1 MCIPAELD
9 LDRVG
14 RFEQAEETMILHIE
28 PVEQAR
34 PRATRYGRSIR
45 VYDPPKVSKYKKQL
59 SQLAR
64 SQYKGEPLDGAIEVE
79 ITFYRQV
86 QKSLS
91 KKERARRLSGEHRP
105 TVKPDLDNYIKS
117 TLDALNGILW
127 TDDAYIVDLH
137 AHKYYSDDPH
147 IEITVTEL

>member
-1 MCIPAELD
+1 MQLEFSLAGWWHIT
-9 LDRVG
+9 VI
-14 RFEQAEETMILHIE
+14 FEIE

-64 SQYKGEPLDGAIEVE
+64 SQYKGEPLAGAIEVE

-117 TLDALNGILW
+117 TLDGLNGVLW
-127 TDDAYIVDLH
+127 TDDAHIVDLH
-137 AHKYYSDDPH
+137 AHKYYSDDPR
-147 IEITVTEL
+147 IEIAVREL

>member
-1 MCIPAELD
+1 MI
-9 LDRVG
+9 
-14 RFEQAEETMILHIE
+14 FEIE

-34 PRATRYGRSIR
+34 PRAAHIGRRIIM
-45 VYDPPKVSKYKKQL
+45 YDPEKVKNFKKGL
-59 SQLAR
+59 HQLAKM
-64 SQYKGEPLDGAIEVE
+64 SYKDDPLDGQLEVDVW
-79 ITFYRQV
+79 FYRQV

-91 KKERARRLSGEHRP
+91 KIERARRLSGEHRP
-105 TVKPDLDNYIKS
+105 TAKPDLDNYIKS

-137 AHKYYSDDPH
+137 AHKYYAVDPH

>member
-1 MCIPAELD
+1 
-9 LDRVG
+9 
-14 RFEQAEETMILHIE
+14 MILNIE

-34 PRATRYGRSIR
+34 PRATRRCGHITM
-45 VYDPPKVSKYKKQL
+45 YDPAKVKKFKKEL

-64 SQYKGEPLDGAIEVE
+64 SQYKDEPLDGMLEVE
-79 ITFYRQV
+79 ISFYRPV

-137 AHKYYSDDPH
+137 AHKYYSDRPR
-147 IEITVTEL
+147 IEITVREL

>member
-1 MCIPAELD
+1 
-9 LDRVG
+9 
-14 RFEQAEETMILHIE
+14 MILHIE

-34 PRATRYGRSIR
+34 PRAARRGRHITM
-45 VYDPPKVSKYKKQL
+45 YDPTKVKKFKKEL

-64 SQYKGEPLDGAIEVE
+64 SQCKDDPLDGMLEVE
-79 ITFYRQV
+79 ISFYRQV

-147 IEITVTEL
+147 IEIAIKEL

>member
-1 MCIPAELD
+1 
-9 LDRVG
+9 
-14 RFEQAEETMILHIE
+14 MILNIE

-45 VYDPPKVSKYKKQL
+45 VYDPPKVSKYKKRL

-64 SQYKGEPLDGAIEVE
+64 SQYKDEPLGGMLAVE

-86 QKSLS
+86 QQSLS
-91 KKERARRLSGEHRP
+91 KIERARRLSGEHRP
-105 TVKPDLDNYIKS
+105 TVKPDLDNYVKS

-127 TDDAYIVDLH
+127 TDDAHIVDLH

>member
-1 MCIPAELD
+1 
-9 LDRVG
+9 
-14 RFEQAEETMILHIE
+14 MILNIE

-45 VYDPPKVSKYKKQL
+45 VYDPPKVSNYKKQL

-64 SQYKGEPLDGAIEVE
+64 SQYKSEPLDGMLAVE

-91 KKERARRLSGEHRP
+91 KVERSRRLSGKHRP
-105 TVKPDLDNYIKS
+105 TVKPDLDNYVKS

-127 TDDAYIVDLH
+127 TDDALIVDLH

>member
-1 MCIPAELD
+1 M
-9 LDRVG
+9 
-14 RFEQAEETMILHIE
+14 
-28 PVEQAR
+28 
-34 PRATRYGRSIR
+34 
-45 VYDPPKVSKYKKQL
+45 YDPEKVKNFKKDL

-64 SQYKGEPLDGAIEVE
+64 LNYRDDPLDGQLEVDVW
-79 ITFYRQV
+79 FYRPV

-127 TDDAYIVDLH
+127 TDDARIVDLH
-137 AHKYYSDDPH
+137 AHKYYSDRPR
-147 IEITVTEL
+147 IEITVREL

>member
-1 MCIPAELD
+1 MHLEFLSAGRWHITVILD
-9 LDRVG
+9 
-14 RFEQAEETMILHIE
+14 IE
-28 PVEQAR
+28 PIQQAR

-64 SQYKGEPLDGAIEVE
+64 LQYNAEPLDGMLAVDIK
-79 ITFYRQV
+79 FYRRV

-91 KKERARRLSGEHRP
+91 KIERSRRLSGVHRP
-105 TVKPDLDNYIKS
+105 IVKPDLDNYIKS

-127 TDDAYIVDLH
+127 TDDAHIVDLH

>member
-1 MCIPAELD
+1 
-9 LDRVG
+9 
-14 RFEQAEETMILHIE
+14 MILNIE

-34 PRATRYGRSIR
+34 ARVARRGRHITM
-45 VYDPPKVSKYKKQL
+45 YDPPKVKKFKKEL

-64 SQYKGEPLDGAIEVE
+64 SQYKDEPLDGMLEVE
-79 ITFYRQV
+79 ISFYRQV

-127 TDDAYIVDLH
+127 TDDARIVDLH
-137 AHKYYSDDPH
+137 AHKYYSDDSH
-147 IEITVTEL
+147 IEITVKEL

>member
-1 MCIPAELD
+1 MCVLVEFDI
-9 LDRVG
+9 DRAG
-14 RFEQAEETMILHIE
+14 HFEQAEETMIIHIE

-34 PRATRYGRSIR
+34 PRATHRGRHITM
-45 VYDPPKVSKYKKQL
+45 YDPAKVKKFKKEL
-59 SQLAR
+59 SQLVR
-64 SQYKGEPLDGAIEVE
+64 SQYKDEPLDGMLEVE
-79 ITFYRQV
+79 LSFYRQV

-91 KKERARRLSGEHRP
+91 KIERARRLSGEHRP

-127 TDDAYIVDLH
+127 TDDARIVDLH

>member
-1 MCIPAELD
+1 
-9 LDRVG
+9 
-14 RFEQAEETMILHIE
+14 MILNIE

-34 PRATRYGRSIR
+34 ARVARRGRHITM
-45 VYDPPKVSKYKKQL
+45 YDPPKVKKFKKEL

-64 SQYKGEPLDGAIEVE
+64 SQYKDEPLDGMLEVE
-79 ITFYRQV
+79 ISFYRQV

-127 TDDAYIVDLH
+127 TDDAHIVDLH

>member
-1 MCIPAELD
+1 
-9 LDRVG
+9 
-14 RFEQAEETMILHIE
+14 MILHIE

-45 VYDPPKVSKYKKQL
+45 VYDPPKVSKYKKEL
-59 SQLAR
+59 YRLAKELYHGDR
-64 SQYKGEPLDGAIEVE
+64 ADGAIEVE
-79 ITFYRQV
+79 ISFYRPV

-127 TDDAYIVDLH
+127 TDDARIVDLH

>member
-1 MCIPAELD
+1 MRLACSL
-9 LDRVG
+9 VG
-14 RFEQAEETMILHIE
+14 QWHIAVIFEIE

-34 PRATRYGRSIR
+34 PRATYIGRRIIM
-45 VYDPPKVSKYKKQL
+45 YDPEKVKKFKKEL
-59 SQLAR
+59 GQLANM
-64 SQYKGEPLDGAIEVE
+64 SYKDEPLDGQLEVE

-137 AHKYYSDDPH
+137 AHKYYSNDPH

>member
-1 MCIPAELD
+1 
-9 LDRVG
+9 
-14 RFEQAEETMILHIE
+14 MILDIE

-34 PRATRYGRSIR
+34 PRAVRRGKRIGM
-45 VYDPPKVSKYKKQL
+45 YDPPKVSKFKREL
-59 SQLAR
+59 RQLAKNR
-64 SQYKGEPLDGAIEVE
+64 FGDDSFDGELSVE
-79 ITFYRQV
+79 IKFYRPI

-91 KKERARRLSGEHRP
+91 KKERTRRLSGAHRP

-127 TDDAYIVDLH
+127 TDDARIVNLH

>member
-1 MCIPAELD
+1 MI
-9 LDRVG
+9 
-14 RFEQAEETMILHIE
+14 FEIE

-34 PRATRYGRSIR
+34 PRAAYIGRRIIM
-45 VYDPPKVSKYKKQL
+45 YDPEKVKNFKKEL

-64 SQYKGEPLDGAIEVE
+64 LNYRDDPLDEALEVE
-79 ITFYRQV
+79 ISFYRPV

-127 TDDAYIVDLH
+127 TDDARIVDLH

-147 IEITVTEL
+147 IEIVVTEL

>member
-1 MCIPAELD
+1 
-9 LDRVG
+9 
-14 RFEQAEETMILHIE
+14 MILNIE

-64 SQYKGEPLDGAIEVE
+64 SQYKSEPLDGMLAVE
-79 ITFYRQV
+79 IAFYRQV

-91 KKERARRLSGEHRP
+91 KIERSRRLSGKHRP
-105 TVKPDLDNYIKS
+105 TVKPDLNYIKS

-127 TDDAYIVDLH
+127 TDDARIVDLH

>member
-1 MCIPAELD
+1 
-9 LDRVG
+9 
-14 RFEQAEETMILHIE
+14 MILHIE

-34 PRATRYGRSIR
+34 PRATHRGRHITM
-45 VYDPPKVSKYKKQL
+45 YDPTKVKKFKKEL
-59 SQLAR
+59 SQLVR
-64 SQYKGEPLDGAIEVE
+64 SQYKDEPLDGMLEVE
-79 ITFYRQV
+79 ISFYRQV

-127 TDDAYIVDLH
+127 TDDARIVDLH

>member
-1 MCIPAELD
+1 
-9 LDRVG
+9 
-14 RFEQAEETMILHIE
+14 MILHIE

-34 PRATRYGRSIR
+34 PRATYRGRHITM
-45 VYDPPKVSKYKKQL
+45 YDPTKVKKFKKEL

-64 SQYKGEPLDGAIEVE
+64 SQYKDDPLDGMLEVE
-79 ITFYRQV
+79 ISFYRQV

-117 TLDALNGILW
+117 TLDALNGVLW
-127 TDDAYIVDLH
+127 ADDARIVDLH

>member
-1 MCIPAELD
+1 MI
-9 LDRVG
+9 
-14 RFEQAEETMILHIE
+14 FEIE

-34 PRATRYGRSIR
+34 PRAAYIR
-45 VYDPPKVSKYKKQL
+45 RRIIMYDPEKVKKFKKEL

-64 SQYKGEPLDGAIEVE
+64 SQYKDDPLDGMLEVDVW
-79 ITFYRQV
+79 FYRPV

-91 KKERARRLSGEHRP
+91 KKERTRRLSGAHRP

-127 TDDAYIVDLH
+127 IDDSHIVDLH
-137 AHKYYSDDPH
+137 AHKRYSDRPR
-147 IEITVTEL
+147 IEITVKEL

>member
-1 MCIPAELD
+1 
-9 LDRVG
+9 
-14 RFEQAEETMILHIE
+14 MILDIE

-34 PRATRYGRSIR
+34 PRAVRRGKRIGM
-45 VYDPPKVSKYKKQL
+45 YDPPKVSKFKREL
-59 SQLAR
+59 RQLAKNR
-64 SQYKGEPLDGAIEVE
+64 FGDDPLDGELSVE
-79 ITFYRQV
+79 IKFYRSI

-91 KKERARRLSGEHRP
+91 KKERAKRLSGENRP
-105 TVKPDLDNYIKS
+105 IVKPDLDNYVKS

-127 TDDAYIVDLH
+127 TDDARIVDLH

>member
-1 MCIPAELD
+1 
-9 LDRVG
+9 
-14 RFEQAEETMILHIE
+14 MILDIE

-34 PRATRYGRSIR
+34 PRAIRYGRSIR

-64 SQYKGEPLDGAIEVE
+64 LQYNAEPLDGMLAVDIK
-79 ITFYRQV
+79 FYRRV

-91 KKERARRLSGEHRP
+91 KIERSRRLSGEHRP

-127 TDDAYIVDLH
+127 TDDACIVDLH

-147 IEITVTEL
+147 IEITVKEL

>member
-1 MCIPAELD
+1 MI
-9 LDRVG
+9 
-14 RFEQAEETMILHIE
+14 FEIE

-34 PRATRYGRSIR
+34 PRAAYIGRRIIM
-45 VYDPPKVSKYKKQL
+45 YDPEKVKNFKKEL

-64 SQYKGEPLDGAIEVE
+64 LHYRDEPLDGALEIEVS
-79 ITFYRQV
+79 FYRPV

-127 TDDAYIVDLH
+127 TDDKHIVDLH
-137 AHKYYSDDPH
+137 AHKYYSDDPR
-147 IEITVTEL
+147 IEIAVREL

>member
-1 MCIPAELD
+1 MI
-9 LDRVG
+9 
-14 RFEQAEETMILHIE
+14 FEIE

-59 SQLAR
+59 AQLAR
-64 SQYKGEPLDGAIEVE
+64 SQYKDEPLDGMIEVE
-79 ITFYRQV
+79 ISFYRQV

-117 TLDALNGILW
+117 ALDGLNGVLW
-127 TDDAYIVDLH
+127 TDDARIVDLH
-137 AHKYYSDDPH
+137 AHKYYSDRPR
-147 IEITVTEL
+147 IEITVREL

>member
-1 MCIPAELD
+1 MI
-9 LDRVG
+9 
-14 RFEQAEETMILHIE
+14 FEIE

-34 PRATRYGRSIR
+34 PRAAYIGRRIIM
-45 VYDPPKVSKYKKQL
+45 YDPEKVKNFKKEL

-64 SQYKGEPLDGAIEVE
+64 LHYRDEPLDGALEVE
-79 ITFYRQV
+79 VSFYRPV

-105 TVKPDLDNYIKS
+105 IVKPDLDNYIKS

-127 TDDAYIVDLH
+127 ADDARIVDLH
-137 AHKYYSDDPH
+137 AHKYYSDRPR
-147 IEITVTEL
+147 IEITVREL

>member
-1 MCIPAELD
+1 
-9 LDRVG
+9 
-14 RFEQAEETMILHIE
+14 MILHIE

-59 SQLAR
+59 ARLAR
-64 SQYKGEPLDGAIEVE
+64 SQYKDEPLDGMIEVE
-79 ITFYRQV
+79 ISFYRQV

-127 TDDAYIVDLH
+127 TDDARIVDLH
-137 AHKYYSDDPH
+137 AHKYYSDRPR
-147 IEITVTEL
+147 IEITVREL

>member
-1 MCIPAELD
+1 MCVLVEFD

-14 RFEQAEETMILHIE
+14 SIKQAGEAMILHIE

-34 PRATRYGRSIR
+34 PRATRRGRHITM
-45 VYDPPKVSKYKKQL
+45 YDPTKVKKFKKEL
-59 SQLAR
+59 GQLAR
-64 SQYKGEPLDGAIEVE
+64 SQYKDEPLDGMLEVK
-79 ITFYRQV
+79 ISFYRQV

-91 KKERARRLSGEHRP
+91 KIERSRRLSGEHRP

-127 TDDAYIVDLH
+127 TDDARIVDLH
-137 AHKYYSDDPH
+137 AHKYYSDRPR
-147 IEITVTEL
+147 IEITVREL